1 MVGFPFHDQLLSTP
15 SNYHIALTEV
25 VDDTPVRPTC
35 FSEAYHTSPLKVRQL
50 LVLSPA
56 TVPSGAP
63 HSKNPPK
70 NTCFELELL
79 QPCSKRRPCNSQTK
93 GLETIAILSQ
103 DNFAIAYTD
112 GSSDRSLSNGGAGI
126 ILLLPDGNNY
136 KHKINTGI
144 IASNFTSELVAIRE
158 ALLLYQQNP
167 HVIDSTEGL
176 NSCTTKENPVSCNGY
191 PHMSTLR
198 GNECADSLAKEA
210 RDIEHKCTTITLDD
224 ANAVAKHR
232 IMNHTFKKPLVTEFD
247 CPRIITSTIARLRTE
262 HLKGMKIHPDK
273 KRSYVQC
280 KHCPDLQLTPNHI
293 LECPT
298 VATKLLKMGMVPL
311 RDSLWEL
318 LYSPDAPRIA
328 EAVIKTFDGI

>member
-1 MVGFPFHDQLLSTP
+1 MYIKQHSSIPTHRETEYFIPFQQITLRRRVFDKWKHSTRLKRSSTLQLDSQIRKELNLDHS
-15 SNYHIALTEV
+15 SLE
-25 VDDTPVRPTC
+25 
-35 FSEAYHTSPLKVRQL
+35 FLQEPLI
-50 LVLSPA
+50 P
-56 TVPSGAP
+56 
-63 HSKNPPK
+63 KNPTK

-79 QPCSKRRPCNSQTK
+79 QPCSKKEDPVTLRQK
-93 GLETIAILSQ
+93 GRETIAILSQ

-126 ILLLPDGNNY
+126 ISLLPD
-136 KHKINTGI
+136 
-144 IASNFTSELVAIRE
+144 
-158 ALLLYQQNP
+158 
-167 HVIDSTEGL
+167 EGL
-176 NSCTTKENPVSCNGY
+176 VIFSDSKSAIEAIKNGETNISC
-191 PHMSTLR
+191 
-198 GNECADSLAKEA
+198 
-210 RDIEHKCTTITLDD
+210 DIITLLEQLHNKRKSCILQWIP
-224 ANAVAKHR
+224 AHVN
-232 IMNHTFKKPLVTEFD
+232 IEVTEFD

-273 KRSYVQC
+273 TRSYVQC

-311 RDSLWEL
+311 RDSLREL

>member
-1 MVGFPFHDQLLSTP
+1 MKLGGWRSWFGAGL
-15 SNYHIALTEV
+15 
-25 VDDTPVRPTC
+25 VR
-35 FSEAYHTSPLKVRQL
+35 TSLRD
-50 LVLSPA
+50 
-56 TVPSGAP
+56 
-63 HSKNPPK
+63 PPK

-79 QPCSKRRPCNSQTK
+79 QPCSKKEDPVTLRQK

-158 ALLLYQQNP
+158 ALILYQQNP
-167 HVIDSTEGL
+167 HVIDSIEGL
-176 NSCTTKENPVSCNGY
+176 VIFSDSKSAIEAIRNGETKISC
-191 PHMSTLR
+191 
-198 GNECADSLAKEA
+198 
-210 RDIEHKCTTITLDD
+210 DIITLLEQLHNKRKSCILQWIP
-224 ANAVAKHR
+224 AHVN
-232 IMNHTFKKPLVTEFD
+232 IEVTEFD

-262 HLKGMKIHPDK
+262 HLNGMKIHPDK
-273 KRSYVQC
+273 TRSYVQC

-311 RDSLWEL
+311 RDSLREL

>member
-1 MVGFPFHDQLLSTP
+1 MLGKSFFFKQSINYYKSNP
-15 SNYHIALTEV
+15 SELVAGKGIYDEQKAGHVPKKE
-25 VDDTPVRPTC
+25 DPVT
-35 FSEAYHTSPLKVRQL
+35 LRQ
-50 LVLSPA
+50 
-56 TVPSGAP
+56 
-63 HSKNPPK
+63 
-70 NTCFELELL
+70 
-79 QPCSKRRPCNSQTK
+79 K

-126 ILLLPDGNNY
+126 ILLHPDGNNY

-176 NSCTTKENPVSCNGY
+176 VIFSDSKSAIEAIRNGETNISCDIITLLEQLHNKRKSCILQWIPAHVNIE
-191 PHMSTLR
+191 

-232 IMNHTFKKPLVTEFD
+232 IMNHTFKNP
-247 CPRIITSTIARLRTE
+247 
-262 HLKGMKIHPDK
+262 
-273 KRSYVQC
+273 
-280 KHCPDLQLTPNHI
+280 
-293 LECPT
+293 
-298 VATKLLKMGMVPL
+298 
-311 RDSLWEL
+311 
-318 LYSPDAPRIA
+318 
-328 EAVIKTFDGI
+328 